1 MRLNE
6 LSDNPGA
13 TKARKRVGRGIG
25 SGKGKTAGRGVKGQK
40 SRSGVSINGFEGG
53 QMPIH
58 MRLPKRGF
66 NKPNRKRYAELSIA
80 TLERAVQSGKIKA
93 GEKLDA
99 EALVRAGVI
108 RRAHDG
114 VRIIGNGELSQALD
128 LHVASATK
136 GAQGIVEGAKGS
148 ITVVEGK
155 PARVTRDKG
164 VVASAAKTV
173 KKTAKKAVAKTAKAV
188 EAAAEAVSD
197 AADAVADTAGDVAE
211 AAAPE
216 KADAKKA
223 PAKKAAAKKSAY
235 DYLGKTQDFDA
246 DADEA
251 VIAKI
256 EKYLGASLSNKDA
269 KFVSCGDESEL
280 ETIAKGFMKKKLG
293 VEDKAEAMEKVK
305 AVCEQMKPHRMKN
318 RVTFYYLLAKN
329 EGKLGE
335 F

>member
-13 TKARKRVGRGIG
+13 TKPRKRVGRGIG

-80 TLERAVQSGKIKA
+80 TLERAVQSGKIKK
-93 GEKLDA
+93 GDKLDA
-99 EALVRAGVI
+99 AALVRAGVI

-114 VRIIGNGELSQALD
+114 VRVIGNGDLSAALD

-148 ITVVEGK
+148 ITIVEGK
-155 PARVTRDKG
+155 PERVTKDKD
-164 VVASAAKTV
+164 AKP
-173 KKTAKKAVAKTAKAV
+173 
-188 EAAAEAVSD
+188 
-197 AADAVADTAGDVAE
+197 
-211 AAAPE
+211 AP
-216 KADAKKA
+216 KAKKA
-223 PAKKAAAKKSAY
+223 PAKKAAAKSEKPAAGTKAPAKKAAAKTDDGMSE
-235 DYLGKTQDFDA
+235 YLRVTREYDA

-251 VIAKI
+251 VVTKI
-256 EKYLGASLSNKDA
+256 EKYLGASLKSRDSKY
-269 KFVSCGDESEL
+269 VSCGDETEL
-280 ETIAKGFMKKKLG
+280 ETIAKGFAKKKLG
-293 VEDKAEAMEKVK
+293 IEDKAEAMEKIK
-305 AVCEQMKPHRMKN
+305 AVCTTMKPTRMKN

>member
-25 SGKGKTAGRGVKGQK
+25 SGKGKTGGRGVKGQK

-66 NKPNRKRYAELSIA
+66 NKPNRLRFAELSIV
-80 TLERAVQSGKIKA
+80 TLERAIQSGKIKS
-93 GEKLDA
+93 GVKLDA

-108 RRAHDG
+108 RRSHDG
-114 VRIIGNGELSQALD
+114 VRVIGAGELSQALD

-136 GAQGIVEGAKGS
+136 GALAIVEGAKGS
-148 ITVVEGK
+148 ITFVEGK
-155 PARVTRDKG
+155 PERVTRDTG
-164 VVASAAKTV
+164 IVAKVAKAT
-173 KKTAKKAVAKTAKAV
+173 KKTAKKAVVAAATAV
-188 EAAAEAVSD
+188 EA
-197 AADAVADTAGDVAE
+197 VADKASDVAK
-211 AAAPE
+211 P
-216 KADAKKA
+216 
-223 PAKKAAAKKSAY
+223 AAKKSVDKT
-235 DYLGKTQDFDA
+235 DYLAKTRDIDA
-246 DADEA
+246 DADED
-251 VIAKI
+251 VVAKI
-256 EKYLGASLSNKDA
+256 KKYLGASLSNKDA
-269 KFVSCGDESEL
+269 RYVACGDETEL
-280 ETIAKGFMKKKLG
+280 DTIVKGFMKKKMG
-293 VEDKAEAMEKVK
+293 IDDKDVAMEKVK
-305 AVCEQMKPHRMKN
+305 AVCETMKPVRMKN

>member
-13 TKARKRVGRGIG
+13 TKTRKRVGRGIG

-66 NKPNRKRYAELSIA
+66 NKPNRKRYAELSIVN
-80 TLERAVQSGKIKA
+80 LERAIQSGKIKT
-93 GEKLDA
+93 GDKLDA

-108 RRAHDG
+108 RRSHDG
-114 VRIIGNGELSQALD
+114 VRIIGNGDLSQALD

-136 GAQGIVEGAKGS
+136 GAQAIVEGAKGS

-155 PARVTRDKG
+155 PERVTLDA
-164 VVASAAKTV
+164 VDSVAKAAKKAV
-173 KKTAKKAVAKTAKAV
+173 KKTTKTAKKAVAAAASVAET
-188 EAAAEAVSD
+188 AAEAV
-197 AADAVADTAGDVAE
+197 AETVADVAE
-211 AAAPE
+211 P
-216 KADAKKA
+216 AKKA
-223 PAKKAAAKKSAY
+223 PAKKSVDKT
-235 DYLGKTQDFDA
+235 DYLAKTRDFDA
-246 DADEA
+246 DADEE
-251 VIAKI
+251 VVAKI
-256 EKYLGASLSNKDA
+256 KKHLGASLSNKDSRYVA
-269 KFVSCGDESEL
+269 CGDETEL
-280 ETIAKGFMKKKLG
+280 ETIVKGFMKKKMG
-293 VEDKAEAMEKVK
+293 IDDKDAAMEKVK
-305 AVCEQMKPHRMKN
+305 AVCEQMKPARMKN

>member
-25 SGKGKTAGRGVKGQK
+25 SGKGKTGGRGVKGQK

-66 NKPNRKRYAELSIA
+66 NKPNRKRMAELSIA
-80 TLERAVQSGKIKA
+80 TLERAVQAGKIKT
-93 GEKLDA
+93 GDKLDA

-114 VRIIGNGELSQALD
+114 VRVIGNGDLSAALD

-136 GAQGIVEGAKGS
+136 GAQAIIEGAKGS
-148 ITVVEGK
+148 ITIVEGT
-155 PARVTRDKG
+155 PERVTRDKDA
-164 VVASAAKTV
+164 VAAKP
-173 KKTAKKAVAKTAKAV
+173 KAKKAAPKK
-188 EAAAEAVSD
+188 D
-197 AADAVADTAGDVAE
+197 AA
-211 AAAPE
+211 P
-216 KADAKKA
+216 KADAAEKKTSEKKA
-223 PAKKAAAKKSAY
+223 PAKKAAPKKAAPKKAADKAEAAESAY
-235 DYLGKTQDFDA
+235 LAKTQDFDA
-246 DADEA
+246 DADNA
-251 VIAKI
+251 ALLAI
-256 EKYLGASLSNKDA
+256 EKYLGASLKNKDA
-269 KFVSCGDESEL
+269 KYVSCSDESEL
-280 ETIAKGFMKKKLG
+280 DTIVKGFMKKKLG
-293 VEDKAEAMEKVK
+293 VDDKDAAMEKVK
-305 AVCEQMKPHRMKN
+305 AVCATMKPHRMKN

>member
-66 NKPNRKRYAELSIA
+66 NNPNRKRYAKLSIVN
-80 TLERAVQSGKIKA
+80 LERAIQAGKIKK
-93 GEKLDA
+93 GDKLDA

-108 RRAHDG
+108 RRSNDG
-114 VRIIGNGELSQALD
+114 VRIIGCGELSQALD
-128 LHVASATK
+128 LHVAGATK

-148 ITVVEGK
+148 ITIVEGK
-155 PARVTRDKG
+155 PERVTRDI
-164 VVASAAKTV
+164 
-173 KKTAKKAVAKTAKAV
+173 
-188 EAAAEAVSD
+188 
-197 AADAVADTAGDVAE
+197 DAVPTKPKAKSSAK
-211 AAAPE
+211 
-216 KADAKKA
+216 KADAKPAAKKA
-223 PAKKAAAKKSAY
+223 DAKPAAKKADDKKAEAPKKAAAKKAAKSEDAESE
-235 DYLGKTQDFDA
+235 YLAKTREYDA
-246 DADEA
+246 DADNA
-251 VIAKI
+251 TVSKV
-256 EKYLGASLSNKDA
+256 EKYLGGSLANKDT
-269 KFVSCGDESEL
+269 KYVSCFDESEL
-280 ETIAKGFMKKKLG
+280 DTIVKGFMKKKLG
-293 VEDKAEAMEKVK
+293 VDDKDAAFEKVK
-305 AVCEQMKPHRMKN
+305 AVCTTMKPTRMKN

-329 EGKLGE
+329 ENKLGE

>member
-66 NKPNRKRYAELSIA
+66 NKPNRLRFAELSIVN
-80 TLERAVQSGKIKA
+80 LERAIQAGKIKK
-93 GEKLDA
+93 GDKLDA

-108 RRAHDG
+108 RRSHDG
-114 VRIIGNGELSQALD
+114 VRIIGAGELSQPLD
-128 LHVASATK
+128 LHVASSTK
-136 GAQGIVEGAKGS
+136 GALAIVEGAKGS
-148 ITVVEGK
+148 ITIVEGK
-155 PARVTRDKG
+155 PERVTRDK
-164 VVASAAKTV
+164 
-173 KKTAKKAVAKTAKAV
+173 
-188 EAAAEAVSD
+188 D
-197 AADAVADTAGDVAE
+197 E
-211 AAAPE
+211 AAAPKAKKPAKAK
-216 KADAKKA
+216 KADAAADEAPVKKA
-223 PAKKAAAKKSAY
+223 PAKKKAAAKAADGESE
-235 DYLGKTQDFDA
+235 YLAKTQDYDA
-246 DADEA
+246 DADNA
-251 VIAKI
+251 VVTKI
-256 EKYLGASLSNKDA
+256 EKYLGASLKNRDA
-269 KFVSCGDESEL
+269 KYVSCGDETEL
-280 ETIAKGFMKKKLG
+280 ETIVKGFMKKKMSID
-293 VEDKAEAMEKVK
+293 DKEVAMEKVK
-305 AVCEQMKPHRMKN
+305 AVCTTMKPTRMKN

>member
-66 NKPNRKRYAELSIA
+66 NKPNRLRFAELSIVN
-80 TLERAVQSGKIKA
+80 LERAIQAGKIKK
-93 GEKLDA
+93 GDKLDA

-114 VRIIGNGELSQALD
+114 VRIIGAGELSQPLD
-128 LHVASATK
+128 LHVGSSTK
-136 GAQGIVEGAKGS
+136 GALAIVEGAKGS
-148 ITVVEGK
+148 ITIVEGK
-155 PARVTRDKG
+155 PERVTRDKD
-164 VVASAAKTV
+164 AAPAPKAKAPAKA
-173 KKTAKKAVAKTAKAV
+173 KKTAAASDEKTPAKKAPAKKKAVAKTADG
-188 EAAAEAVSD
+188 ESE
-197 AADAVADTAGDVAE
+197 
-211 AAAPE
+211 
-216 KADAKKA
+216 
-223 PAKKAAAKKSAY
+223 
-235 DYLGKTQDFDA
+235 YLAKTQDYDA
-246 DADEA
+246 DADNA
-251 VIAKI
+251 VVTKI
-256 EKYLGASLSNKDA
+256 EKYLGASLKNRDA
-269 KFVSCGDESEL
+269 KYVSCGDETEL
-280 ETIAKGFMKKKLG
+280 ETIVKGFMKKKMG
-293 VEDKAEAMEKVK
+293 IDDKEAAMEKVK
-305 AVCEQMKPHRMKN
+305 AVCTTMKPTRMKN

>member
-13 TKARKRVGRGIG
+13 TKNRKRVGRGIG

-66 NKPNRKRYAELSIA
+66 NKPNRKRYAELSIVN
-80 TLERAVQSGKIKA
+80 LERAIQAGKINK
-93 GEKLDA
+93 GDKLDA

-114 VRIIGNGELSQALD
+114 VRIIGAGELSQPLD
-128 LHVASATK
+128 LHVASSTK
-136 GAQGIVEGAKGS
+136 GALAIVEGAKGS
-148 ITVVEGK
+148 ITIVEGT
-155 PARVTRDKG
+155 PERVTRDKDDG
-164 VVASAAKTV
+164 AAPK
-173 KKTAKKAVAKTAKAV
+173 AKKPAKAKKV
-188 EAAAEAVSD
+188 
-197 AADAVADTAGDVAE
+197 
-211 AAAPE
+211 AAP
-216 KADAKKA
+216 KADDTADAKPA
-223 PAKKAAAKKSAY
+223 AKKPAAKKSTDKT
-235 DYLGKTQDFDA
+235 DYLAKTRDIDA
-246 DADEA
+246 DADEDVVA
-251 VIAKI
+251 NIK
-256 EKYLGASLSNKDA
+256 KYLGASLSNKDA
-269 KFVSCGDESEL
+269 RYVACGDETEL
-280 ETIAKGFMKKKLG
+280 ETIVKGFMKKKMG
-293 VEDKAEAMEKVK
+293 IDDKEAAMEKVK
-305 AVCEQMKPHRMKN
+305 AVCETMKPVRMKN

>member
-66 NKPNRKRYAELSIA
+66 NNPNRKRYAELSIA
-80 TLERAVQSGKIKA
+80 NLERAIQAGKIKK
-93 GEKLDA
+93 GDKLDA

-108 RRAHDG
+108 RRSNDG
-114 VRIIGNGELSQALD
+114 VRIIGGGELSQALD
-128 LHVASATK
+128 LHVAGATK

-148 ITVVEGK
+148 ITIVEGK
-155 PARVTRDKG
+155 PERVTRDED
-164 VVASAAKTV
+164 AAPAKP
-173 KKTAKKAVAKTAKAV
+173 KAKPAAKKADVKPAAKKATAKP
-188 EAAAEAVSD
+188 AAKK
-197 AADAVADTAGDVAE
+197 ADE
-211 AAAPE
+211 KAAPKKE
-216 KADAKKA
+216 TAKKA
-223 PAKKAAAKKSAY
+223 PAKKAAKADDAESEYLAKTREY
-235 DYLGKTQDFDA
+235 DA
-246 DADEA
+246 DADNA
-251 VIAKI
+251 TVTKV
-256 EKYLGASLSNKDA
+256 EKYLGGSLANKDA
-269 KFVSCGDESEL
+269 KYVSCSDETEL
-280 ETIAKGFMKKKLG
+280 DTIVKGFMKKKLG
-293 VEDKAEAMEKVK
+293 VDDKDVALEKVK
-305 AVCEQMKPHRMKN
+305 AVCTTMKPTRMKN